1 MTNIPID
8 TESTDI
14 PTADLIVVLYGDTI
28 YYLTA
33 AIAAVEKGDVPARR
47 AAIKKALDIIIHL
60 QARVRMDV
68 GEEPALVLNRF
79 YFSLFMQILQASAS
93 KEKSK
98 EKLEHVIDR
107 IARVQDEWKRDITK
121 IELRDNT

>member
-8 TESTDI
+8 PESTDI